1 MKTKLSKKLLSLFL
15 AVMMIVT
22 SVPIISLSVS
32 GATEDAAVK
41 EVRTAMEELETKL
54 ATPGTFTNVTPAYQA
69 YVDCQEAIDAYTY
82 GGEADALNGVAD
94 KLRTAIAN
102 IGDFTGVEVN
112 EYVPT
117 FIKGDGTEN
126 RTDMEKYHEKGYNN
140 ILFSGVATAQFDEA
154 CVTSSGGVRSKLYH
168 ASNIVALYDG
178 VNEIQIP
185 VVVSS
190 YRNGDASWNKFGIIY
205 RSAKDRYIISAY
217 PGNAEGDNADGWYMS
232 DLWNAPSSGYDNS
245 LDWSWIWWYGL
256 TGGSGDNGAATHA
269 FSNYADGKPAG
280 KATFST
286 HSGNLPSNNK
296 GGNCNE
302 LAMSNILRYNGTP
315 AAYEDTY
322 QIEWIVTNGAG
333 DSNNDY
339 VQSTAANPIRILN
352 YKTLVDA
359 LAKNGEK
366 MKAVQLGKYSEGGLL
381 AYFQAMDAATLYN
394 PNDYYNSSTN
404 TYDMDGTSGAVTVM
418 KTLVRNMNN
427 ASTKNE
433 NSADYKALRTAF
445 ADNVMTTYNNGQMSY
460 TDSTWNVFKVA
471 YENAQSIMADVNDN
485 GYISTAAATAAQA
498 LTDAY
503 NALEENIV
511 RVDTSALEALIDE
524 VLSYDVAAFTSET
537 YAPVLTAIN
546 DAKEAIWGSVDD
558 YKVTTSAPED
568 SEIARQAVQERID
581 AINAVLPALRLS
593 MDYLVQTTEGF
604 FSLNSASALK
614 DTIEDPTAYTNYQD
628 FIAAVNA
635 GRDYALEAASTEFTN
650 YTTQIKNYTTK
661 VKAIVTAYANLKTSF
676 IKLPNGYVAKE
687 IEQID
692 MKSMSSLDRNTQQI
706 DFAYTPIAII
716 MRTKHEGVTIDYG
729 NVDVRFTTDCQ
740 ETNNMLDSININA
753 TMPAL
758 GGNSDKNHITS
769 HGAFAHKRPK
779 VLSDQQKI
787 DYAGNLQLGEFSVE
801 NLRFDKKD
809 INSAGNALLT
819 LQDGTAINDI
829 YQARQVDLDPILTS
843 TEGVSADPAHG
854 GVFSQSTDG
863 NVATTY
869 IHGNQQIVLPDTTAA
884 STLPA
889 ELPEVEHYIQEGYFG
904 AVTSWAVETSPGLW
918 YSGYNWLTSQQND
931 GEKIQMQ
938 AYVVD
943 MSYLVD
949 LVAECDAI
957 AEDSGM
963 YTKTSWDNF
972 NKALKNA
979 KDYDIDGAAANNGD
993 VATLIYGHL
1002 NSRYKA
1008 LKTAYEAL
1016 TPKTMNVTFSY
1027 KNADGT
1033 NTTTVLHAPYAS
1045 TISTIR
1051 DQIDAITPPTYVA
1064 DYKTWTFT
1072 GWSPAID
1079 DSAEIRYDMTFT
1091 AQYNGVLNKANW
1103 DSFNAAKAALLNAL
1117 EDNKYSV
1124 ESLNAAQALVA
1135 EVTYFNLD
1143 SAGQAAIMAD
1153 NQAKI
1158 DAETAKLTSALSALV
1173 TVTYDTTVA
1182 EAVKKELTDAKKND
1196 PDMYNNNLDF
1206 TYQETVTVAGVPVI
1220 GLIYDTQE
1228 TLNAAIRLIVA
1239 AMQPQTYTIKL
1250 NDKIVG
1256 TAQYG
1261 ENVLVASDGRFKVV
1275 EDLASEEYND
1285 SALVGWKYS
1294 YSAPSTNG
1302 DYSADKYMFTSPSCG
1317 FIVNGD
1323 TNLTTVAAKADEGS
1337 YVVKI
1342 VSGINNRVISIINTT
1357 GTFEMPSAPAYP
1369 FYNFSGYSN
1378 GLAAGAECT
1387 VTADTTIVANYT
1399 AEESNSFTISY
1410 IASYYDLFDGV
1421 VSENITV
1428 GYNDLVELSN
1438 PDAYCWALL
1447 NIEVNDEYNNGYLCK
1462 YQIVKYGTDY
1472 SFYAYQNLEFIDYSV
1487 TDGSKALVA
1496 LSKDVYDDIVKMA
1509 TDDSGNFDD
1518 YSAVDV
1524 ILDSQGNKVL
1534 ADIVDGEKVVPDA
1547 FVALT
1552 QLETPMPVY
1561 ADGAVAKFNL
1571 IGTFALPDNCSIV
1584 ETGFIFATDP
1594 SATNLTIENCNNAG
1608 IYRYKTSKQTIGNQF
1623 AIAIKDPGRAVEF
1636 KYAAYAIVKDA
1647 EGNVATYYAN
1657 PITANNAF

>member
-22 SVPIISLSVS
+22 SVPIISLSAS
-32 GATEDAAVK
+32 GATEDAAVT
-41 EVRTAMEELETKL
+41 EVRTAMKELETKL
-54 ATPGTFTNVTPAYQA
+54 ATAGTFANVTPAYEA
-69 YVDCQEAIDAYTY
+69 YVDCQEAIDAYIY
-82 GGEADALNGVAD
+82 GGETDALNGVAD
-94 KLRTAIAN
+94 ALRAAIAN
-102 IGDFTGVEVN
+102 ITDFTGIEVT

-117 FIKGDGTEN
+117 FADSPN
-126 RTDMEKYHEKGYNN
+126 SDMVQYHEEGYNN
-140 ILFSGVATAQFDEA
+140 ILFSPTATVQFDEW
-154 CVTSSGGVRSKLYH
+154 CVTTAGGVKSKLYH
-168 ASNIVALYDG
+168 SPNTIVLYDG

-185 VVVSS
+185 VMVST
-190 YRNGDASWNKFGIIY
+190 YRSGDASWNKFGIIY

-217 PGNAEGDNADGWYMS
+217 PGNADGDNADGWFLS
-232 DLWNAPSSGYDNS
+232 DLWQSGNGNTPDW
-245 LDWSWIWWYGL
+245 DWSWHKGKYENS
-256 TGGSGDNGAATHA
+256 GSYA
-269 FSNYADGKPAG
+269 FSNYADGKPVTAN
-280 KATFST
+280 FST
-286 HSGNLPSNNK
+286 HSGNLPSNSK
-296 GGNCNE
+296 GGDCSE
-302 LAMSNILRYNGTP
+302 LFMANVLRYNGTP

-322 QIEWIVTNGAG
+322 QIEWIICNGAG
-333 DSNNDY
+333 DSNKDY
-339 VQSTAANPIRILN
+339 VQSTAANSIRILN
-352 YKTLVDA
+352 YKTLTDA

-366 MKAVQLGKYSEGGLL
+366 MKTVQLGDYSEGGLL

-404 TYDMDGTSGAVTVM
+404 TYDMDGTTGAVTTM

-427 ASTKNE
+427 ASTKNT
-433 NSADYKALRTAF
+433 NSDDYAALRTAF
-445 ADNVMTTYNNGQMSY
+445 ADNVMTTYNNGQLTY
-460 TDSTWNVFKVA
+460 TDATWAVFKMA
-471 YENAQSIMADVNDN
+471 YENAQSIMADVNNN
-485 GYISTAAATAAQA
+485 GYISTAAATAAQT

-524 VLSYDVAAFTSET
+524 VLSYDAVAFTSET

-546 DAKEAIWGSVDD
+546 NAKEAIWGSVDG

-568 SEIARQAVQERID
+568 SEIARQAVQEQID
-581 AINAVLPALRLS
+581 AINALLPALRLS
-593 MDYLVQTTEGF
+593 MDYLVQTTEGL

-628 FIAAVNA
+628 FIAAVDA
-635 GRDYALEAASTEFTN
+635 GGDYALEAASTEFTN
-650 YTTQIKNYTTK
+650 YTTQIKTYTTK
-661 VKAIVTAYANLKTSF
+661 VKAIVTAYASLKTSF

-687 IEQID
+687 IEQLW
-692 MKSMSSLDRNTQQI
+692 MGTMGASDRTYQQI
-706 DFAYTPIAII
+706 DVGYTPIAIV
-716 MRTKHEGVTIDYG
+716 MRTKHEGVTVDYG
-729 NVDVRFTTDCQ
+729 SFDLKFTTNTYAMD
-740 ETNNMLDSININA
+740 NNMLDSININA

-769 HGAFAHKRPK
+769 NSTGLVNMKPVA
-779 VLSDQQKI
+779 LSDTQRAQ
-787 DYAGNLQLGEFSVE
+787 YAGNLQLNEFSVE
-801 NLRFDKKD
+801 NLRYDKRD
-809 INSAGNALLT
+809 TNAKSTRILT
-819 LQDGTAINDI
+819 LQDGTLITDQ

-854 GVFSQSTDG
+854 GVFMQASDDQPAS
-863 NVATTY
+863 VY
-869 IHGNQQIVLPDTTAA
+869 IHGNQQVVLPDTTAA
-884 STLPA
+884 STLPD
-889 ELPEVEHYIQEGYFG
+889 ELPQVEHYIQEGYFG
-904 AVTSWAVETSPGLW
+904 AVTSWNVESSPAVEW
-918 YSGYNWLTSQQND
+918 AGYNWITSQQNN

-957 AEDSGM
+957 LDDSAM
-963 YTKTSWDNF
+963 YTTTSWNNF
-972 NKALKNA
+972 AKALKNA
-979 KDYDIDGAAANNGD
+979 KDYDIDGVAANDGD
-993 VATLIYGHL
+993 VAALIYGHL

-1016 TPKTMNVTFSY
+1016 TLKTMNVTFSY

-1033 NTTTVLHAPYAS
+1033 DTTTVLHAPYAS

-1091 AQYNGVLNKANW
+1091 AQYSGVLNKANW

-1153 NQAKI
+1153 NQSNI

-1173 TVTYDTTVA
+1173 TVNYDTTVA

-1228 TLNAAIRLIVA
+1228 TLNAAIRVIVA

-1250 NDKIVG
+1250 NGEVVG

-1261 ENVLVASDGRFKVV
+1261 ANVLVASDGRFKVV
-1275 EDLASEEYND
+1275 DDLASEEFND

-1302 DYSADKYMFTSPSCG
+1302 GYSADKYMFTSPSCG

-1323 TNLTTVAAKADEGS
+1323 TNLTTVAAKADEGV

-1342 VSGINNRVISIINTT
+1342 VSGINNRVIAVIPTDNNGKFT
-1357 GTFEMPSAPAYP
+1357 MPAAPTYP
-1369 FYNFSGYSN
+1369 FYTFTGYSN

-1387 VTADTTIVANYT
+1387 VTADTTIVANFV
-1399 AEESNSFTISY
+1399 AEEASSFTISY
-1410 IASYYDLFDGV
+1410 IASYYDLFDEV
-1421 VSENITV
+1421 YKNITV

-1447 NIEVNDEYNNGYLCK
+1447 NIKVNDEYNNGYLCK

-1472 SFYAYQNLEFIDYSV
+1472 SFYAYQDLEFIDYGG

-1496 LSKDVYDDIVKMA
+1496 LSKEEYDDIVRMA

-1524 ILDSQGNKVL
+1524 ILDSQGNYVL
-1534 ADIVDGEKVVPDA
+1534 ADIVDGGKVVPDA

-1552 QLETPMPVY
+1552 QLESPMPVY

-1571 IGTFALPDNCSIV
+1571 IGTFALPDDCSIV

-1647 EGNVATYYAN
+1647 EGNVSTYYAN
-1657 PITANNAF
+1657 PITADNAF

>member
-22 SVPIISLSVS
+22 SVPIISLSAS
-32 GATEDAAVK
+32 GATEDAAVT
-41 EVRTAMEELETKL
+41 EVRTAMKELETKL
-54 ATPGTFTNVTPAYQA
+54 ATKGTFTNVTPAYQA

-82 GGEADALNGVAD
+82 GGEADALNDVAD
-94 KLRTAIAN
+94 ALRAAIAN
-102 IGDFTGVEVN
+102 IGDFTGVEVT

-117 FIKGDGTEN
+117 FADSPN
-126 RTDMEKYHEKGYNN
+126 SDMVPYHEEGYNN
-140 ILFSGVATAQFDEA
+140 ILFSPTATVQFDEW
-154 CVTSSGGVRSKLYH
+154 CVTTGGGVKSKLYH
-168 ASNIVALYDG
+168 SPNTIVLYDG

-185 VVVSS
+185 VMVST
-190 YRNGDASWNKFGIIY
+190 YRSGDASWNKVGIIY
-205 RSAKDRYIISAY
+205 GSAKTRYIISAY
-217 PGNAEGDNADGWYMS
+217 PGNAGGDNTDGWFLS
-232 DLWNAPSSGYDNS
+232 DLWQSGNGNTPDW
-245 LDWSWIWWYGL
+245 DWSWHKGKYENS
-256 TGGSGDNGAATHA
+256 GSYA

-280 KATFST
+280 SATFTT
-286 HSGNLPSNNK
+286 HSGNLPSNSK
-296 GGNCNE
+296 GGDCSE
-302 LAMSNILRYNGTP
+302 LFMANVLRYNGTP

-339 VQSTAANPIRILN
+339 VQSTAANSIRILN

-404 TYDMDGTSGAVTVM
+404 TYDMDGTSGAVTTM

-433 NSADYKALRTAF
+433 NSADYAALRTAF
-445 ADNVMTTYNNGQMSY
+445 ADNVMTTYNNGQLTY
-460 TDSTWNVFKVA
+460 TDASWAVFKVA

-485 GYISTAAATAAQA
+485 GYVSTAAATAATTLTEAYKA
-498 LTDAY
+498 LK
-503 NALEENIV
+503 ENIV

-593 MDYLVQTTEGF
+593 MDYLVQTTEGL

-635 GRDYALEAASTEFTN
+635 GSDYALEAASTEFTN

-758 GGNSDKNHITS
+758 GGNSDYNHITS
-769 HGAFAHKRPK
+769 HGPFGHKRPK

-809 INSAGNALLT
+809 INSAGNTLLT

-854 GVFSQSTDG
+854 GIFSQSTDG

-884 STLPA
+884 STLPD

-904 AVTSWAVETSPGLW
+904 AVTSWAVETSPGIW
-918 YSGYNWLTSQQND
+918 FSGYNWLTSQQND

-957 AEDSGM
+957 LEDSAM
-963 YTKTSWDNF
+963 YTTTSWNNF
-972 NKALKNA
+972 TKALKNA
-979 KDYDIDGAAANNGD
+979 KDYDIDGVAENDGD
-993 VATLIYGHL
+993 VSAMIYGHL

-1016 TPKTMNVTFSY
+1016 TLKTMNVTFSY

-1091 AQYNGVLNKANW
+1091 AQYDGVLNKANW

-1135 EVTYFNLD
+1135 QVTYFNLD

-1228 TLNAAIRLIVA
+1228 TLNAAIRVIVA

-1250 NDKIVG
+1250 NGEIVG

-1261 ENVLVASDGRFKVV
+1261 KNVLVASDGRFKVV

-1369 FYNFSGYSN
+1369 FYSFSGYSN

-1410 IASYYDLFDGV
+1410 IASYYDLFDEV
-1421 VSENITV
+1421 YENITV

-1438 PDAYCWALL
+1438 PDAYCWAIL
-1447 NIEVNDEYNNGYLCK
+1447 NIDVNDEYNNGYLCE

-1472 SFYAYQNLEFIDYSV
+1472 SFYAYQNLEFIDYSG
-1487 TDGSKALVA
+1487 TDGSKALIA
-1496 LSKDVYDDIVKMA
+1496 LSKDEYDDIVKMA

-1524 ILDSQGNKVL
+1524 ILDSQGNYVL

-1571 IGTFALPDNCSIV
+1571 IGTFALPDGCSIV

-1623 AIAIKDPGRAVEF
+1623 AIAIKDPGRPVEF

>member
-22 SVPIISLSVS
+22 SVPIISLSAS
-32 GATEDAAVK
+32 GATEDAAVT
-41 EVRTAMEELETKL
+41 EVRTAMKELETKL
-54 ATPGTFTNVTPAYQA
+54 ATAGTFTNVTPAYQA

-94 KLRTAIAN
+94 ALRAAIAN
-102 IGDFTGVEVN
+102 IGDFTGVEIT

-117 FIKGDGTEN
+117 FPN
-126 RTDMEKYHEKGYNN
+126 SANSDMVEYHEKGYNN
-140 ILFSGVATAQFDEA
+140 ILFSPTATVQFDEA
-154 CVTSSGGVRSKLYH
+154 CVSSGGGVSSKLYH
-168 ASNIVALYDG
+168 SPNTIVLYDG

-185 VVVSS
+185 VMVSS
-190 YRNGDASWNKFGIIY
+190 YRNTTGNAYNKT
-205 RSAKDRYIISAY
+205 RYLISAY
-217 PGNAEGDNADGWYMS
+217 PGNADGDNTDGWFMS
-232 DLWNAPSSGYDNS
+232 DLWQSGNGEDANWNWNW
-245 LDWSWIWWYGL
+245 WSGL
-256 TGGSGDNGAATHA
+256 YNNGSHA
-269 FSNYADGKPAG
+269 FSNHADGKPVTAD
-280 KATFST
+280 FST
-286 HSGNLPSNNK
+286 HSGNLPSQARHGTVFNRTYDN
-296 GGNCNE
+296 GNE
-302 LAMSNILRYNGTP
+302 LFMSNILRYNGTP

-322 QIEWIVTNGAG
+322 QIEWIICNGAG
-333 DSNNDY
+333 DSNKDY
-339 VQSTAANPIRILN
+339 VQSTAANSIRILN
-352 YKTLVDA
+352 YKTLTDA

-366 MKAVQLGKYSEGGLL
+366 MKTVQLGNYSEGGLL
-381 AYFQAMDAATLYN
+381 AYFQAMDAATNYK

-404 TYDMDGTSGAVTVM
+404 TYDMDGTSGAVTTM

-427 ASTKNE
+427 ASTNNKN
-433 NSADYKALRTAF
+433 SDDYAVLRTAF
-445 ADNVMTTYNNGQMSY
+445 ADNVMTTYNNGQLSY

-471 YENAQSIMADVNDN
+471 YENAQSIMADVNNN
-485 GYISTAAATAAQA
+485 GYISTVAATAAKT

-503 NALEENIV
+503 KSLEENIV
-511 RVDTSALEALIDE
+511 RVDSSALEALIDE

-546 DAKEAIWGSVDD
+546 DAKEAIWGSVND

-568 SEIARQAVQERID
+568 SEIARQAVQEQIE

-593 MDYLVQTTEGF
+593 MDYLVQTTEGL

-614 DTIEDPTAYTNYQD
+614 DTIEDPTAYVNYQD
-628 FIAAVNA
+628 FVATVNA
-635 GRDYALEAASTEFTN
+635 GSDYALEAASTEFTN

-661 VKAIVTAYANLKTSF
+661 VKAIVTAYANLKISF

-687 IEQID
+687 IEQLW
-692 MKSMSSLDRNTQQI
+692 MGTMGAMDRTYQQI
-706 DFAYTPIAII
+706 DVGYTPIAIV
-716 MRTKHEGVTIDYG
+716 MRTKHEGVTVDYG
-729 NVDVRFTTDCQ
+729 SFDLKFTSNTYAMD
-740 ETNNMLDSININA
+740 NNMLDSININA

-758 GGNSDKNHITS
+758 GGNSDKNHITINS
-769 HGAFAHKRPK
+769 TGLINMKPVA
-779 VLSDQQKI
+779 LSDAQKS
-787 DYAGNLQLGEFSVE
+787 DYAGNLQLNEFSVE
-801 NLRFDKKD
+801 NLRYDKRD
-809 INSAGNALLT
+809 TNAKSTRILT
-819 LQDGTAINDI
+819 LQDGTLITDQ

-854 GVFSQSTDG
+854 GVFMQASDDQPAS
-863 NVATTY
+863 VY
-869 IHGNQQIVLPDTTAA
+869 IHGNQQVVLPDTTAA
-884 STLPA
+884 STLPD
-889 ELPEVEHYIQEGYFG
+889 ELPEVEHYIREGYFG
-904 AVTSWAVETSPGLW
+904 AVTAWNVESSPAVEW
-918 YSGYNWLTSQQND
+918 AGYNWITSQQND

-957 AEDSGM
+957 LEDSAM
-963 YTKTSWDNF
+963 YTTTSWNNF
-972 NKALKNA
+972 SKALKNA
-979 KDYDIDGAAANNGD
+979 KDYDIDGVAANNGD

-1016 TPKTMNVTFSY
+1016 TLKTMNVTFSY

-1033 NTTTVLHAPYAS
+1033 DTTTVLHAPYAS

-1091 AQYNGVLNKANW
+1091 AQYSGVLNKANW

-1143 SAGQAAIMAD
+1143 SAGQAEIMAD
-1153 NQAKI
+1153 NQSKI

-1228 TLNAAIRLIVA
+1228 TLNAAIRVIVA

-1250 NDKIVG
+1250 NDEIVG

-1261 ENVLVASDGRFKVV
+1261 ANVLVASDGRFKVV
-1275 EDLASEEYND
+1275 DDLASEEFND
-1285 SALVGWKYS
+1285 SELVGWKYS

-1410 IASYYDLFDGV
+1410 IASYYDLFDEV
-1421 VSENITV
+1421 YENITV

-1472 SFYAYQNLEFIDYSV
+1472 SFYAYQNLEFIDYAG

-1496 LSKDVYDDIVKMA
+1496 LSKDEYDDIVLMA

-1524 ILDSQGNKVL
+1524 ILDNQGNYVL

-1571 IGTFALPDNCSIV
+1571 IGTFALPDDCSIV

-1623 AIAIKDPGRAVEF
+1623 AIAIKDPGRPVEF

-1647 EGNVATYYAN
+1647 EGNVSTYYAN
-1657 PITANNAF
+1657 PITADNAF

>member
-22 SVPIISLSVS
+22 SVPIISLSAS
-32 GATEDAAVK
+32 GATEDAAVT
-41 EVRTAMEELETKL
+41 EVRTAMKELETKL
-54 ATPGTFTNVTPAYQA
+54 ATKGTFTNVTPAYEA
-69 YVDCQEAIDAYTY
+69 YVDCQEAIDAYIY

-94 KLRTAIAN
+94 KLRTAISK

-117 FIKGDGTEN
+117 FPNSTN
-126 RTDMEKYHEKGYNN
+126 SDMVEYHEKGYNN
-140 ILFSGVATAQFDEA
+140 ILFSPTATVQFDEA
-154 CVTSSGGVRSKLYH
+154 CVTGINTGGVKSKLYH
-168 ASNIVALYDG
+168 SPNTIVLYDG

-185 VVVSS
+185 VMVST
-190 YRNGDASWNKFGIIY
+190 Y
-205 RSAKDRYIISAY
+205 RSGSASFKYDAGKVKYVGKPRYIISAY
-217 PGNAEGDNADGWYMS
+217 PGNDKGDNTDGWFLS
-232 DLWNAPSSGYDNS
+232 DLWNSGNGQDAN
-245 LDWSWIWWYGL
+245 WNWNWY
-256 TGGSGDNGAATHA
+256 SGTQKAKDDGKYVDSHA
-269 FSNYADGKPAG
+269 FYNYADGKPAG
-280 KATFST
+280 SATFTT
-286 HSGNLPSNNK
+286 HSGNLPDNNRK
-296 GGNCNE
+296 GDSNE
-302 LAMSNILRYNGTP
+302 LFMSNILRYNGTP
-315 AAYEDTY
+315 TAYEGTY
-322 QIEWIVTNGAG
+322 QIEWIVTNGGG

-339 VQSTAANPIRILN
+339 VVSTAANPIRILN

-366 MKAVQLGKYSEGGLL
+366 MKTVQLGNYSEGGLL

-427 ASTKNE
+427 ASTKNT
-433 NSADYKALRTAF
+433 NSDDYAALRTAF
-445 ADNVMTTYNNGQMSY
+445 ADNVMTTYNNGQLTY
-460 TDSTWNVFKVA
+460 TDASWAVFKVA

-485 GYISTAAATAAQA
+485 GYVSTAAATAATA

-546 DAKEAIWGSVDD
+546 NAKKAIWGSVDD

-568 SEIARQAVQERID
+568 SEIARQAVQERIE

-593 MDYLVQTTEGF
+593 MDYLVPTTEGL

-635 GRDYALEAASTEFTN
+635 GSDYALEAASTEFTN

-661 VKAIVTAYANLKTSF
+661 VKAIITAYANLKTSF

-692 MKSMSSLDRNTQQI
+692 MKSMSSLDRKTQQI

-729 NVDVRFTTDCQ
+729 NVDVRFTTDC
-740 ETNNMLDSININA
+740 EVTNNMLDSININA

-758 GGNSDKNHITS
+758 GANGDYNHITS
-769 HGAFAHKRPK
+769 AGPLAHKRPK

-809 INSAGNALLT
+809 INSAGNTLLT

-904 AVTSWAVETSPGLW
+904 AVTSWAVESSPGLW
-918 YSGYNWLTSQQND
+918 FAGYNWLTSQQND

-957 AEDSGM
+957 LDDSNM
-963 YTKTSWDNF
+963 YTTTSWNNF
-972 NKALKNA
+972 TKALKNA
-979 KDYDIDGAAANNGD
+979 KDYDIDGVAANDGD
-993 VATLIYGHL
+993 VSAMIYGHL

-1016 TPKTMNVTFSY
+1016 TLKTMNVTFSY

-1033 NTTTVLHAPYAS
+1033 NTTTVLHAPYGS
-1045 TISTIR
+1045 KISTIR

-1072 GWSPAID
+1072 GWSPAIN

-1091 AQYNGVLNKANW
+1091 AQYSGVLNKANW

-1135 EVTYFNLD
+1135 QVTYFGLD

-1153 NQAKI
+1153 NQANI

-1228 TLNAAIRLIVA
+1228 TLNAAIRVIVA

-1250 NDKIVG
+1250 NGEIVG

-1261 ENVLVASDGRFKVV
+1261 KNVLVASDGRFKVV
-1275 EDLASEEYND
+1275 DDLASEEFND

-1323 TNLTTVAAKADEGS
+1323 TNLTTVAAKAGEGS

-1369 FYNFSGYSN
+1369 FYSFSGYSN

-1421 VSENITV
+1421 YENITV

-1438 PDAYCWALL
+1438 PDAYCWAIV
-1447 NIEVNDEYNNGYLCK
+1447 NIDVNDEYNNGYLCE

-1518 YSAVDV
+1518 YSAYDV

-1571 IGTFALPDNCSIV
+1571 IGTFALPDDCSIV